1 MGRARTQTLVE
12 ERDGSTIRRTILPS
26 GVRVV
31 TEWVPGV
38 RSASIGVWVGAGSR
52 DESPVTTGSAHFLE
66 HLLFKGTKQR
76 TALQI
81 SAEIEAVGGDLNAFT
96 SKEYTCYHARV
107 LDQDLD
113 LAMDVVFDV
122 VSSAVLAPP
131 DVEAERGVILEEIAM
146 HEDDP
151 GEMVHDEFAF
161 ALFGDEPL
169 GRPILG
175 SVESINGLSRDA
187 IRRFYRTHY
196 RPHRL
201 VVSAAGNV
209 DHARVVSTVRRSF
222 GHLVTEDR
230 EPHRRRPG
238 RTHATGTGGS
248 RIVARPT
255 EQAHLVLGVPG
266 FSRLDD
272 RRYATSILVTALGGG
287 MSSRLFQEVREKRGL
302 AYSVY
307 SYAQGFSDSGIFS
320 VYAGCLPS
328 KADTVV
334 EVCRTELE
342 SVARTGLS
350 VEEIRR
356 AQGQVRGAAVLG
368 QEDTGAR
375 MHRIGKAELVGE
387 EIVSIGDV
395 VRRVEQV
402 SATEVA
408 DVAAALLGQPLTLAV
423 VGPFDDAR
431 TFTAVA

>member
-1 MGRARTQTLVE
+1 V
-12 ERDGSTIRRTILPS
+12 
-26 GVRVV
+26 
-31 TEWVPGV
+31 
-38 RSASIGVWVGAGSR
+38 
-52 DESPVTTGSAHFLE
+52 
-66 HLLFKGTKQR
+66 
-76 TALQI
+76 QI

-122 VSSAVLAPP
+122 VSSALLAAP
-131 DVEAERGVILEEIAM
+131 DIEAERDVILEEIAM

-151 GEMVHDEFAF
+151 GELVHDEFAQ

-175 SVESINGLSRDA
+175 SVQSITGLSREA
-187 IRRFYRTHY
+187 LRRFYRTHY

-209 DHARVVSTVRRSF
+209 DHSRVVAAVRRNF
-222 GHLVTEDR
+222 DPLVTQDR
-230 EPHRRRPG
+230 DPHRRRPG
-238 RTHATGTGGS
+238 RGAVTTSGAS
-248 RIVARPT
+248 RLVERPT
-255 EQAHLVLGVPG
+255 EQAHLVLGVPA
-266 FSRLDD
+266 FPQTDH
-272 RRYATSILVTALGGG
+272 RRYATSILATALGGG

-307 SYAQGFSDSGIFS
+307 SYAQGFTDIGVFS
-320 VYAGCLPS
+320 VYAGCLPA
-328 KADTVV
+328 KVDTVL

-342 SVARTGLS
+342 SVARLGLPL
-350 VEEIRR
+350 EEIRR

-387 EIVSIGDV
+387 EIVGIGEV
-395 VRRVEQV
+395 VRRMEQV
-402 SATEVA
+402 SAAEVA
-408 DVAAALLGQPLTLAV
+408 DVASALLGQPLTLAV
-423 VGPFDDAR
+423 IGPFGDAH